1 MFRGILYHHESTMTD
16 VHLDLFVRI
25 VDIMLVDN
33 NRPPLFITFCC
44 ILHQHDGCF
53 NVNDIVRFLSSIPI
67 SKMRNET
74 QKGIEIKEKKRKE
87 RTRREQ
93 DSNLRGETPFDF

>member
-1 MFRGILYHHESTMTD
+1 MTD
-16 VHLDLFVRI
+16 VHLDLLFVRI
-25 VDIMLVDN
+25 VDIMLVDY

-44 ILHQHDGCF
+44 IFHQHDGCF
-53 NVNDIVRFLSSIPI
+53 NVIDIVRFYSSIPI
-67 SKMRNET
+67 SKKRKKT
-74 QKGIEIKEKKRKE
+74 QKGMQKGKE